1 MRTFAINTL
10 GCKVNQY
17 ESQQI
22 RELLE
27 RLGLSRREIA
37 DRADLVI
44 INTCCVTHIASA
56 KSRKYIRQAQR
67 LSPTA
72 VIIACGC
79 LPTIQTD
86 ELGVFGENVRIITN
100 RHNLAADL
108 TRIVNGKTT
117 ADTAIKT
124 DNRSKIH
131 HKTDSPQLPMITAF
145 TGHTRAF
152 LKVQDGCDGCCSYC
166 IVPKTR
172 PIVHSRE
179 VADVL
184 EEAQALVRAGHK
196 EIVITGVFLG
206 AYGQPTVRRKSWPG
220 GENEA
225 IAGLLGK
232 IAQVPDLKRIR
243 LSSLEPADVTERLL
257 DVMKSHRNIMPHLH
271 LSLQSGSDAIL
282 KKMNRQYTVKDFLK
296 AIENINLQLDKP
308 AITTDIIVGFPG
320 ETVQDFAQSLA
331 VAKLAGFSKI
341 HIFPFSKRAGT
352 AAEKMQDSINKEV
365 ITQRVQVLRELE
377 KQLADKFKKQ
387 FVGEITEVLVENE
400 VKKTGRCERYYEI
413 RLGMPNGIAI
423 KGGPISKR
431 EIVKCKIN
439 SDAVSGLL
447 VDS

>member
-27 RLGLSRREIA
+27 QLGLSRCENA
-37 DRADLVI
+37 DKANIVI
-44 INTCCVTHIASA
+44 INTCCVTHTASA

-67 LSPTA
+67 LSAGA
-72 VIIACGC
+72 VIVACGC
-79 LPTIQTD
+79 LPTVQTD
-86 ELGVFGENVRIITN
+86 EFSIFGENVHIIAD

-108 TRIVNGKTT
+108 TRIVNGG
-117 ADTAIKT
+117 TAIKT

-131 HKTDSPQLPMITAF
+131 HNNDLALPPLTAF
-145 TGHTRAF
+145 KDHTRAF
-152 LKVQDGCDGCCSYC
+152 LKVQDGCDGYCSYC

-179 VADVL
+179 PADVL
-184 EEAQALVRAGHK
+184 EEAQVLVKAGHK

-225 IAGLLGK
+225 IAGLLEK

-257 DVMKSHRNIMPHLH
+257 DVMKNHRNIMPHLH
-271 LSLQSGSDAIL
+271 LSLQSGSDTIL
-282 KKMNRQYTVKDFLK
+282 RKMNRQYTVKDFLK
-296 AIENINLQLDKP
+296 AIENINLQLDRP

-341 HIFPFSKRAGT
+341 HIFPFSKRGGT
-352 AAEKMQDSINKEV
+352 AAEKMQDFVNKEV
-365 ITQRVQVLRELE
+365 TTQRAQVMRELE
-377 KQLADKFKKQ
+377 KQLADKFRKQ
-387 FVGEITEVLVENE
+387 FVGEVTEVLVENE

-413 RLGMPNGIAI
+413 AI
-423 KGGPISKR
+423 KNGPVSKG

-439 SDAVSGLL
+439 SDAVSGL
-447 VDS
+447 VVSE